1 MDIEW
6 ISRYAPYLFFDQNEP
21 FYPVRVGITVLEEAG
36 PSPSSRRVFPF
47 DEPGLKAVIEYAIYW
62 DYDIQHLYE
71 LEHVWV
77 YVGADG
83 EVLDCDASFHGHY
96 FKGLLPDRSNLVED
110 THVQLY
116 SQPGKHAFMP
126 RSDMFYLIPD
136 LMICTDQEAG
146 RQGLIVT
153 GPFQGVY
160 STDEETDQLVRQHLQ
175 QFKFK
180 PSMEFE
186 EYRIDP
192 TFYVTWP
199 ELHKE
204 VPGRIQARLAEIRQQ
219 DKAE

>member
-6 ISRYAPYLFFDQNEP
+6 ISRYAPFLFFDRNEP
-21 FYPVRVGITVLEEAG
+21 FYPVRIGITVLEEAG
-36 PSPSSRRVFPF
+36 PSPSTRRTFAF
-47 DEPGLKAVIEYAIYW
+47 DEPGLKAIIEYAIYW

-77 YVGADG
+77 YVGTDG

-96 FKGLLPDRSNLVED
+96 FKGLLHDRSNLAEG

-116 SQPGKHAFMP
+116 SQPGKHAFLP
-126 RSDMFYLIPD
+126 KGDMFYLIPD

-160 STDEETDQLVRQHLQ
+160 NTDEETNQLVRQYLQ
-175 QFKFK
+175 QFRFK
-180 PSMEFE
+180 PSMEFA

-192 TFYVTWP
+192 ALYVTWS

-204 VPGRIQARLAEIRQQ
+204 VPARIQARLAEIRQQ
-219 DKAE
+219 EKAE